1 MDKYMGIFKAFYA
14 FLSTLL
20 GDLLGD
26 KLSKKFEG
34 INLDEYKQLGQNI
47 YNEAVAAFKD

>member
-26 KLSKKFEG
+26 KLSKKFKGVNFEKYQ
-34 INLDEYKQLGQNI
+34 DLGKDI
-47 YNEAVAAFKD
+47 YDEAVAAFKD